1 MHTNFTS
8 DMKKD
13 HLVLVPSMLP
23 IHFKFL
29 KPVFEMN
36 GYHLQVLETDN
47 DNIRQEGLA
56 HVHNDM
62 CYPALL
68 VIGQMIDALK
78 SGKYDLNHVA
88 LAITQTGGGCRAS
101 NYLSLLRKALEQE
114 GWDYIPVISANMS
127 GLEKDSGIDFTLPLI
142 LRVVYG
148 ALYGDALMWLKN
160 QVQPYEVHPGDTERV
175 IDEIV
180 DELIG
185 TFETGE
191 YRKSKRIYN
200 IMIDRI
206 KKVERT
212 QEKKIRV
219 GIVGEIY
226 MKYSPLGNQHLEDYL
241 MQEGFEPVLSG
252 VMDFALYSIE
262 NGIIDYNYYHM
273 HTKTHYLYQLAK
285 DIIMRMQKTFRD
297 AVKADGT
304 FTPPDDFSEVIANGK
319 SVIDPGVKMG
329 EGWLLT
335 SEVVSLV
342 KSGVDNVI
350 MCQPFGCLPNHIVA
364 KGMTK
369 KIKEEYPQ
377 VNIAPIDYDPSASK
391 VNQENRI
398 RLMMANARL
407 NEQAKQEKNQ

>member
-36 GYHLQVLETDN
+36 GYHLEVLETDN

-273 HTKTHYLYQLAK
+273 HDKTHYLYQLAK

-398 RLMMANARL
+398 RLMMANALL